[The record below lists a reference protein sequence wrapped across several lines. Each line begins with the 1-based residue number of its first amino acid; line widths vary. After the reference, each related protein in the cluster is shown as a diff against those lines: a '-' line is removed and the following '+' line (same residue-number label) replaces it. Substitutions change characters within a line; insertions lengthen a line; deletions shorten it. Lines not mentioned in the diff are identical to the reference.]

1 MKAWI
6 STARVLPAMLMAA
19 ALLAGAAGA
28 TGTFT
33 REPGVDRSGNDMAV
47 SELELSAT
55 ADDCAARCAALKGC
69 VAFTYVKKSTTV
81 PKPVC
86 RLKNAKPFGHESG
99 CCISGALQN

>member
-6 STARVLPAMLMAA
+6 KTAPALPAMLVGL
-19 ALLAGAAGA
+19 ALLAGTAGA
-28 TGTFT
+28 TATFT

-47 SELELSAT
+47 FELEPSAS
-55 ADDCAARCAALKGC
+55 ADDCAARCAGLKGC

-86 RLKNAKPFGHESG
+86 RLKNQKPFGHESS